1 MNLAEQIDQAVND
14 GLLEHAKR
22 LVRSV
27 EREQACEALD
37 ECRRLAMRTFN
48 NQRTNSNRAFLDA
61 GVPLGEAWSTRRQ
74 RELNELRTVAG
85 CEDQPPT

>member
-27 EREQACEALD
+27 EREPACQALD
-37 ECRRLAMRTFN
+37 ECPRLAMLTFN
-48 NQRTNSNRAFLDA
+48 NQRTKSNRAILGA
-61 GVPLGEAWSTRRQ
+61 GVPLGEAWSMRRQ
-74 RELNELRTVAG
+74 QELNELRTVAG